1 MNHKTKLY
9 VLLALTIL
17 IWGNS
22 FVAVGVAIRDGSSPV
37 LIAMARWIIASSI
50 FGVYMLWKRPR
61 GISRGDRRSFLGLA
75 FVGVGIY
82 YMFQYYGVALAGAAI
97 SAILVTLLCPI
108 IIFFLS
114 YAKYGEQVAALQKV
128 GLGLATLGAYF
139 LITNGTVSFISNWK
153 ELVGGLFGVIC
164 AVLWALY
171 TVGGKQILRK
181 YDALESTAYLS
192 FIGTAMLAPFAVA
205 DARLA
210 HPLEFPLSFWIAAVY
225 LGVLCTVLGYVWWF
239 RALTGLSASA
249 TGITLYFE
257 PLVTVVFAWIILGQ
271 TVGWI
276 AGAGGILVL
285 AGVLLVSRSRR

>member
-1 MNHKTKLY
+1 MKQNTKLY

-50 FGVYMLWKRPR
+50 FGVYVLWKKPR
-61 GISRGDRRSFLGLA
+61 GLARADRKRFLGLA

-82 YMFQYYGVALAGAAI
+82 YVFQYYGVALAGAAI

-108 IIFFLS
+108 IIFVLS
-114 YAKYGEQVAALQKV
+114 YAKYGEQIGNFQKF

-139 LITNGTVSFISNWK
+139 LITNGTISFISNWK
-153 ELVGGLFGVIC
+153 ELVGGLFGVTC

-181 YDALESTAYLS
+181 YNALESTAYLS
-192 FIGTAMLAPFAVA
+192 FIGTVMLVPFAAV
-205 DARLA
+205 DAQLA
-210 HPLEFPLSFWIAAVY
+210 NPLEFPLSFWIAAAY

-239 RALTGLSASA
+239 RALTGLSASS
-249 TGITLYFE
+249 TGVTLYFE
-257 PLVTVVFAWIILGQ
+257 PLVTVIFAWIILGQ
-271 TVGWI
+271 TIGWI